1 MAKKAL
7 LNFAAVL
14 AVLFPLA
21 IFAQEQEQESTAK
34 GSEKSI
40 TYNDLQAQK
49 KTLDELR
56 ASYAKVQADY
66 NAECKEKTYATMNEF
81 PKEEC
86 DKKFAQVTK
95 TYNELKK
102 EVDAYNKNVAQFQAG
117 SVQKATDAT
126 GSLKK

>member
-14 AVLFPLA
+14 LVFFSFT
-21 IFAQEQEQESTAK
+21 ISAQGQGQESATK
-34 GSEKSI
+34 GGEKSI

-49 KTLDELR
+49 KALDELR

-66 NAECKEKTYATMNEF
+66 NALCKEKTYATMNEY

-95 TYNELKK
+95 IYNDLKK
-102 EVDAYNKNVAQFQAG
+102 EVDAYNKSISQFQSG
-117 SVQKATDAT
+117 SVQKTTDA
-126 GSLKK
+126 K

>member
-21 IFAQEQEQESTAK
+21 IFAQEQGQESATK
-34 GSEKSI
+34 SGEKSI

-56 ASYAKVQADY
+56 ASYAKIQADY
-66 NAECKEKTYATMNEF
+66 NAECKEKTYATMNEY

-86 DKKFAQVTK
+86 DKKFAQIAK
-95 TYNELKK
+95 SYNDLKK
-102 EVDAYNKNVAQFQAG
+102 EVDAYNKNVAQFQTG
-117 SVQKATDAT
+117 SGQKATDA
-126 GSLKK
+126 SLKK